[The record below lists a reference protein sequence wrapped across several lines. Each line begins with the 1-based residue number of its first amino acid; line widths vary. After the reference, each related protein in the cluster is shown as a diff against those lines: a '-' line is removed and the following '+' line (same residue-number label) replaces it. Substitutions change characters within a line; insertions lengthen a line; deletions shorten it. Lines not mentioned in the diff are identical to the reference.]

1 MIEVLEKQ
9 YILKFEESR
18 DLFVGYGKSDIT
30 GPISQV
36 NLMGFVTPTQ
46 TATGMHGTIL
56 HRFFVI
62 LFENYFIFELK
73 NQLNVGIYTFN
84 CYNKIILKLIL
95 GTPGR

>member
-1 MIEVLEKQ
+1 MKKFIFNYFETVIEVLEKQ

-36 NLMGFVTPTQ
+36 NMMGFVTPTQ

-56 HRFFVI
+56 HLFFVI

-73 NQLNVGIYTFN
+73 NQLESIHLIN
-84 CYNKIILKLIL
+84 IIKLF
-95 GTPGR
+95 